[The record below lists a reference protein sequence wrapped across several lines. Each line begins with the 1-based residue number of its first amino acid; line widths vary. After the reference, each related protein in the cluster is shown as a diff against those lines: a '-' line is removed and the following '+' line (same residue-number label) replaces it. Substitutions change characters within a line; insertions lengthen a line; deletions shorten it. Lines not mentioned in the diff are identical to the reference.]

1 MLKRQ
6 NNNCLLQIWKKKT
19 KKPLVEINL
28 VSDSDGEQGTDDDTE
43 SDYDR
48 MPSALGSETI
58 PEIFHERDKDFDE
71 LQNEQSLEEC
81 HQAVNTAEPMDEDDR
96 SHSAQQAEDLV
107 KDLDERVSDN
117 DNDVR
122 SSLLPVSE
130 VEVCQSLC
138 CSEIIKPFHPTDK
151 KTVHSLANDKRNF
164 ITH

>member
-1 MLKRQ
+1 
-6 NNNCLLQIWKKKT
+6 
-19 KKPLVEINL
+19 
-28 VSDSDGEQGTDDDTE
+28 
-43 SDYDR
+43 
-48 MPSALGSETI
+48 MPSARGSETI
-58 PEIFHERDKDFDE
+58 PEICHERDKDFDE